1 MEILIVLGAIIL
13 VTGLVI
19 LIGRALGDP
28 QPKPQL
34 RKFDETPADVAVLD
48 VSNGT
53 PVDDMEITTPVRRE
67 TLEDQ
72 EQATK
77 QFERLRVQIEAERRP

>member
-1 MEILIVLGAIIL
+1 MEILIVLAVIL
-13 VTGLVI
+13 VVTGLVI

-28 QPKPQL
+28 VKSAP
-34 RKFDETPADVAVLD
+34 RFDEIPADVAVLD

-53 PVDDMEITTPVRRE
+53 PVDDMEITSPIRRE
-67 TLEDQ
+67 TLDDQ